1 VSLEQPSPVDP
12 RDAEPIRERVTVRR
26 APKVWGFLALGAII
40 GVVAALILT
49 FAFRPADGG
58 PTVTEDGTAFGLTQ
72 VFGFLLVCLV
82 PIGAALGAL
91 VAIVLDRV
99 LSRRAVEI
107 DVDRIDV
114 AAAPDLPG
122 ERDAADDLPSDATP
136 NEDSQRS

>member
-1 VSLEQPSPVDP
+1 MSLDQSSPLDP
-12 RDAEPIRERVTVRR
+12 RDAEPTRERVTVRR
-26 APKVWGFLALGAII
+26 APKVWGFLALGAIV
-40 GVVAALILT
+40 GVLAALVLT

-82 PIGAALGAL
+82 PIGAAIGAI

-99 LSRRAVEI
+99 LARRAVEV

-114 AAAPDLPG
+114 AAAPAVPGDL
-122 ERDAADDLPSDATP
+122 AATDDLPSDATP
-136 NEDSQRS
+136 NEDTPRP

>member
-1 VSLEQPSPVDP
+1 MSLDQPSPSDP
-12 RDAEPIRERVTVRR
+12 QDSEPTRERVTVRR
-26 APKVWGFLALGAII
+26 APKIWGFLALGAIV
-40 GVVAALILT
+40 GVIAALVLT
-49 FAFRPADGG
+49 VAFRPADGG

-99 LSRRAVEI
+99 LARKAVEV

-114 AAAPDLPG
+114 ATAPGLAGDAG
-122 ERDAADDLPSDATP
+122 AADALPSDATP
-136 NEDSQRS
+136 NEDLPRP